1 MRKCWMA
8 MLVLLAS
15 LVLISVCQGQA
26 TATLQEG
33 DFAGVLFGTVWTDDG
48 FENAH
53 GGIKLGVQTVLDRGK
68 GLWLRTIY
76 TYYNFDPDPI
86 QSLQTSGML
95 DWYVGKKWKV
105 WFQTGVD
112 TYLAGENTGV
122 DLFGGFGLSRRM
134 MTFENIDQSIPANV
148 DMFAELSFTDA
159 DEQQTGNF
167 MQVNIG
173 IVFNAGKRR

>member
-1 MRKCWMA
+1 MHRLLMA
-8 MLVLLAS
+8 VLVLAFLMAT
-15 LVLISVCQGQA
+15 SVCFGQ
-26 TATLQEG
+26 ATLQEG

-53 GGIKLGVQTVLDRGK
+53 VGLKIGAQTVLDHDK

-76 TYYNFDPDPI
+76 TQYNFDPEPLRT
-86 QSLQTSGML
+86 LQTAAML

-105 WFQTGVD
+105 WFLTGVD
-112 TYLAGENTGV
+112 SYLAGENTGA

-134 MTFENIDQSIPANV
+134 ATFQNVDRSIPANV

-159 DEQQTGNF
+159 DEQRTGNF

-173 IVFNAGKRR
+173 VVFNAGKRR